1 MPPVR
6 RVGSRTPRQS
16 EPFLPSA
23 DDLDVE
29 PARDPEDPARIA
41 AGLMLDRALE
51 AIGASFELVGRDGT
65 VCSVLVPAHMQS
77 SSRCM
82 GWAEIVREEWRVR
95 ARGGER
101 CNDRGAGRF
110 WTDPRTGHA
119 GSRGWAAWAL
129 DDTLERAVR
138 GDDDAFSKAVW
149 KGVHCLGV
157 AADLSLLPAD
167 LVQAADYRLI
177 LPLLTGA
184 DLAVVA
190 RRLCGRKA
198 VCPFSDDEAAA
209 ATPRLLRLAR
219 RPGQTAGAY
228 LAKLHDL
235 MARERKSGDFR
246 GATPATTAAIG
257 NGSISEDSP
266 RTAPVLD
273 RLHGLDEAAAWGRAL
288 AHDLAAYR
296 AGTLPWSAVDR
307 GCLLSGPPGCGKT
320 LFARALAATC
330 EVPLISG
337 SYSQWLGTGG
347 GHQGDMLRAMR
358 RSFAAA
364 REQAPSLLFIDE
376 IDSFPDRTRVSH
388 RYREWDIQVVNAL
401 LAEID
406 GVQGREGVVLLA
418 ACNHADRLDPA
429 LVRSGRLDRHIPVG
443 LPDSRALERILRE
456 HLGGDL
462 AGEDLAGAALA
473 AAGLSGADC
482 ERVVRGARRRPR
494 QADRPMLLPDL
505 LAEIDGDP
513 ADRGS
518 PEIDGSRWV
527 GRSADDLRL
536 AAVHEAG
543 HAVAVCVL
551 DPGGLGLVSLREA
564 GSIGG
569 RTSVAASSGFLRSGD
584 VHRRLVVLLAG
595 RAAEEEILGAPS
607 SGAGGGPQSD
617 LAKATGLAALAV
629 ASFGLDG
636 EGGLTWRGTP
646 DPVTLPDMLT
656 SDPVVAARVQAL
668 LDGAYADARDLVHA
682 RRAAVEALARVLIER
697 RTLDGGEAVAIVA
710 GHPADD
716 A

>member
-1 MPPVR
+1 MSPVR
-6 RVGSRTPRQS
+6 RVGSRTLHPP
-16 EPFLPSA
+16 EPFLLSA
-23 DDLDVE
+23 DGPDVE
-29 PARDPEDPARIA
+29 PACDPEDPARVA
-41 AGLMLDRALE
+41 AGLMLDRALK

-65 VCSVLVPAHMQS
+65 VCSVLVPAQHSPQ
-77 SSRCM
+77 CT

-110 WTDPRTGHA
+110 WTDLQTGHA
-119 GSRGWAAWAL
+119 GSRGWAAWVL
-129 DDTLERAVR
+129 DDTLDRAVR
-138 GDDDAFSKAVW
+138 GDDAFSKAVW

-167 LVQAADYRLI
+167 LVQAADYRLTM
-177 LPLLTGA
+177 PLLTGA
-184 DLAVVA
+184 DLAMVA

-198 VCPFSDDEAAA
+198 ACPFPDDEATA

-228 LAKLHDL
+228 LAKLRDL
-235 MARERKSGDFR
+235 IARERKSETFR
-246 GATPATTAAIG
+246 GAAAAAA
-257 NGSISEDSP
+257 DSP
-266 RTAPVLD
+266 RTTPALD

-288 AHDLAAYR
+288 ARDLAAYR
-296 AGTLPWSAVDR
+296 AGTLPWTAVDR
-307 GCLLSGPPGCGKT
+307 GCLLSGPPGTGKT

-330 EVPLISG
+330 GVPLISG

-347 GHQGDMLRAMR
+347 GHQGDLLKSMR
-358 RSFAAA
+358 RAFADA

-418 ACNHADRLDPA
+418 ACNHADHLDPA
-429 LVRSGRLDRHIPVG
+429 LARSGRLDRHIPVG
-443 LPDSRALERILRE
+443 LPDRRALERILRE
-456 HLGGDL
+456 HLDGDL
-462 AGEDLAGAALA
+462 AGENLAGAALA

-482 ERVVRGARRRPR
+482 ERVVRGARRRAR
-494 QADRPMLLPDL
+494 QADRPMLLLDL

-518 PEIDGSRWV
+518 PEIDGSRWM

-569 RTSVAASSGFLRSGD
+569 RTSVAASPGFLRSGD

-646 DPVTLPDMLT
+646 DPVTLPDMLA
-656 SDPVVAARVQAL
+656 SDPVVAARVQAP
-668 LDGAYADARDLVHA
+668 LDGAYADARELVHA
-682 RRAAVEALARVLIER
+682 RKAAVEALARVLIER
-697 RTLDGGEAVAIVA
+697 RTLDGGEAAAIVA
-710 GHPADD
+710 GHPAVD

>member
-1 MPPVR
+1 M
-6 RVGSRTPRQS
+6 
-16 EPFLPSA
+16 
-23 DDLDVE
+23 
-29 PARDPEDPARIA
+29 
-41 AGLMLDRALE
+41 
-51 AIGASFELVGRDGT
+51 
-65 VCSVLVPAHMQS
+65 
-77 SSRCM
+77 
-82 GWAEIVREEWRVR
+82 
-95 ARGGER
+95 
-101 CNDRGAGRF
+101 
-110 WTDPRTGHA
+110 
-119 GSRGWAAWAL
+119 
-129 DDTLERAVR
+129 
-138 GDDDAFSKAVW
+138 W
-149 KGVHCLGV
+149 KGVQCLGIV
-157 AADLSLLPAD
+157 ADLSLLPAD
-167 LVQAADYRLI
+167 LVQAADYRLT
-177 LPLLTGA
+177 LPPLTGA

-198 VCPFSDDEAAA
+198 ACPFPDDEAAM

-219 RPGQTAGAY
+219 RPSQTAGAC
-228 LAKLHDL
+228 LAKLRDL
-235 MARERKSGDFR
+235 IARERKSGDFR
-246 GATPATTAAIG
+246 GAAAPAATAA
-257 NGSISEDSP
+257 DSP
-266 RTAPVLD
+266 RTAPALD
-273 RLHGLDEAAAWGRAL
+273 RLHGLDEAAAWGRTL

-296 AGTLPWSAVDR
+296 AGTLPWSAVNR

-330 EVPLISG
+330 GVPLISG

-347 GHQGDMLRAMR
+347 GHQGDLLKSMR
-358 RSFAAA
+358 RAFADA
-364 REQAPSLLFIDE
+364 REQAPSLLFVDE
-376 IDSFPDRTRVSH
+376 IDSFPDRAHVTN
-388 RYREWDIQVVNAL
+388 RYREWDIQIVNAL
-401 LAEID
+401 LSEID

-418 ACNHADRLDPA
+418 ACNHAERLDPA
-429 LVRSGRLDRHIPVG
+429 LVRSGRLDRHIHVG
-443 LPDSRALERILRE
+443 LPDRRALQRILRE
-456 HLGGDL
+456 HLGADL
-462 AGEDLAGAALA
+462 ASDHLAGAALA

-482 ERVVRGARRRPR
+482 ERVVRGARRRAR

-513 ADRGS
+513 ADHE
-518 PEIDGSRWV
+518 PLEIDGFRQV
-527 GRSADDLRL
+527 GRNAADLRL

-543 HAVAVCVL
+543 HAIAVCVL

-569 RTSVAASSGFLRSGD
+569 RTSVAVSSSFLRSGD

-646 DPVTLPDMLT
+646 DPVTLPDMLA
-656 SDPVVAARVQAL
+656 SNPVVATRVHAL

-697 RTLDGGEAVAIVA
+697 RALDGGEAAAIVA

-716 A
+716 AAGA